1 MTDRQSTPWATIAT
15 LMLAATLPALSGGIV
30 NPVLPAIEAAFPSV
44 PNAGVLAQLVST
56 LTGLIIAIFAP
67 IIGVLVDRY
76 GRKSV
81 LIVSMIIYGI
91 GPSLAYFL
99 DSLYLILGTRIFL
112 GIAVAGIMV
121 SVTTLIADYF
131 TGKRRETV
139 MGWQGAMMPFG
150 AAVAMIAGG
159 IMADLNWRTVFLT
172 YLIALLMV
180 PLVVRFIDE
189 PDVETASDGSSLPS
203 LTELRN
209 ILGELPLAFLTGVY
223 LTMFIGMIGY
233 NQINVEIPFYL
244 QMVTS
249 VSGTM
254 TGIAIAIVSIVAGL
268 VSLNFDRI
276 RERFSPIS
284 IIAGIFAATGIGFIV
299 ASVTESYWIIV
310 TGIVIAGA
318 GLILLT
324 PTINYWVAARVTE
337 QYRGRALSGV
347 TTTQFLG
354 MFISPIA
361 AEPLIA
367 RLGTGQA
374 LLAIGGL
381 GFALMV
387 LFVVVGLR
395 QRSNPGTTPATQPN
409 D

>member
-1 MTDRQSTPWATIAT
+1 MTDRNATPWATIGT
-15 LMLAATLPALSGGIV
+15 LLLAATLPALSGGIV
-30 NPVLPAIEAAFPSV
+30 NPVLPAIEAAFSSV

-56 LTGLIIAIFAP
+56 LTGLIIAVFAP

-76 GRKSV
+76 GRKPV

-91 GPSLAYFL
+91 GPSSAYFL
-99 DSLYLILGTRIFL
+99 DSLYLILGTRVFL

-150 AAVAMIAGG
+150 AAVAMVAGG
-159 IMADLNWRTVFLT
+159 VMADLNWRTVFLT
-172 YLIALLMV
+172 YLVALLMV
-180 PLVVRFIDE
+180 PLVVRFVDE
-189 PDVETASDGSSLPS
+189 PDVGATSDGTSLPA
-203 LTELRN
+203 LAELRE
-209 ILGELPLAFLTGVY
+209 ILDELPLGFLAGVY

-244 QMVTS
+244 QTVTS
-249 VSGTM
+249 VGGTM
-254 TGIAIAIVSIVAGL
+254 TGIAIATVSLVAGL

-276 RERFSPIS
+276 RERFSPIA
-284 IIAGIFAATGIGFIV
+284 IIAGIFAAAGIGFLV
-299 ASVTESYWIIV
+299 AGATERYWIIV
-310 TGIVIAGA
+310 VGIVIAGA

-324 PTINYWVAARVTE
+324 PTLNYWVAARVSE

-347 TTTQFLG
+347 TTTMFLG
-354 MFISPIA
+354 MFVSPIA
-361 AEPLIA
+361 AEPLIV

-374 LLAIGGL
+374 LLAIGVL
-381 GFALMV
+381 GFAIMA
-387 LFVVVGLR
+387 LFAIAAVR
-395 QRSNPGTTPATQPN
+395 RRSAPDVTAATQST